1 MAIEIAILTCI
12 EPPSTTMGVGRRKD
26 TMTGEREGT
35 RSATG
40 RFAPVAGAVLLGLT
54 IVLAVVG
61 TALLFG
67 GGDFG
72 RVPWGLPGA
81 AGLWALGFS
90 GAGYPITRR
99 HPENPV
105 GWSLMVAGVA
115 SGVAVLGT
123 GVPAADPDGPVLL
136 LMNFWVVSVA
146 ALCTAVVLFPSGSPP
161 SRWWWAFLGVV
172 WGSGCLEY
180 FRVLPPS
187 QGFAFLPER
196 LDALAAPTHIVF
208 QFCLGVQFLALV
220 ARWRRSGAVERLQLK
235 WVVYG
240 VTLAASTALVVE
252 VGLANLFPVL
262 YVPGTYVLSV
272 LVLVAPASMGV
283 AMFRYRLYDID
294 VVIYL
299 TLVYGALS
307 ATLALL
313 YFGGIVLSQRIFSG
327 FTGHDKLPQ
336 LAIVAS
342 TLAIAALFNPLRR
355 RIQELIDRRFYR
367 SKYDARNTLTAFSKK
382 LRDETDLDV
391 LGEDLVGVVRNTM
404 QPEHVSLW
412 LREPSGATK
421 PKADG

>member
-1 MAIEIAILTCI
+1 MAAKAREKR
-12 EPPSTTMGVGRRKD
+12 ERGVV
-26 TMTGEREGT
+26 REGRVST
-35 RSATG
+35 QSASG

-54 IVLAVVG
+54 MVLAVVG

-67 GGDFG
+67 GGDFSG
-72 RVPWGLPGA
+72 VSWGLPGA

-90 GAGYPITRR
+90 AAGYPITRR
-99 HPENPV
+99 HPGNPV
-105 GWSLMVAGVA
+105 GWCLMVAGVA

-123 GVPAADPDGPVLL
+123 GIPGADPDGPVLL
-136 LMNFWVVSVA
+136 LMNFWVVSVT

-172 WGSGCLEY
+172 WGAGCLEY
-180 FRVLPPS
+180 FRAVPPS
-187 QGFAFLPER
+187 PGFAFLPER
-196 LDALAAPTHIVF
+196 LDPLSAPTHIVF
-208 QFCLGVQFLALV
+208 QFCLGVQFLSLV

-240 VTLAASTALVVE
+240 VTLAALTALVVE

-262 YVPGTYVLSV
+262 YVPGTYVLSIV
-272 LVLVAPASMGV
+272 VLVAPAGMGV

-313 YFGGIVLSQRIFSG
+313 YFGGIVLSQRIFAAL
-327 FTGHDKLPQ
+327 TGQEKLPQ

-342 TLAIAALFNPLRR
+342 TLVIAALFNPLRR
-355 RIQELIDRRFYR
+355 RIQDLIDRRFYR
-367 SKYDARNTLTAFSKK
+367 SKYDARNTLTTFSKK

-391 LGEDLVGVVRNTM
+391 LGEDLVSVVRNTM

-421 PKADG
+421 SKAGR

>member
-161 SRWWWAFLGVV
+161 SRWWWALLAVL
-172 WGSGCLEY
+172 WCSGSLEY
-180 FRVLPPS
+180 FKAYPTSPA
-187 QGFAFLPER
+187 FAFLPEG
-196 LDALAAPTHIVF
+196 LEVLAVPTKIVF
-208 QFCLGVQFLALV
+208 QVCTVAQFLALLV
-220 ARWRRSGAVERLQLK
+220 RWRRCGCVERLQLK

-240 VTLAASTALVVE
+240 VALAAASALVVE
-252 VGLANLFPVL
+252 VVLANLAPVL
-262 YVPGTYVLSV
+262 YLTGTAVFSIVV
-272 LVLVAPASMGV
+272 LVIPAGIGV
-283 AMFRYRLYDID
+283 AMLRYRLYDID
-294 VVIYL
+294 VVINR
-299 TLVYGALS
+299 TLVY
-307 ATLALL
+307 
-313 YFGGIVLSQRIFSG
+313 
-327 FTGHDKLPQ
+327 D
-336 LAIVAS
+336 
-342 TLAIAALFNPLRR
+342 
-355 RIQELIDRRFYR
+355 
-367 SKYDARNTLTAFSKK
+367 
-382 LRDETDLDV
+382 
-391 LGEDLVGVVRNTM
+391 
-404 QPEHVSLW
+404 
-412 LREPSGATK
+412 
-421 PKADG
+421 